1 MTSDGP
7 LHPLL
12 AQLLSFLQTAPYPLA
27 TLALLGLN
35 LFIFVLGLFGGA
47 CLLRLS
53 TGRRVSPL
61 PPPLTAR
68 ELAFAA
74 ATVVLNTL
82 VTLVGLFLWRR
93 GIIRFR
99 SDCGLL
105 AWLDVVVLLVVMDGA
120 MYVLHRVAH
129 LPLLFRILH
138 AEHHVHRHPR
148 PLTLFVLHPLETL
161 GFGGLWLVVVSVY
174 PASWLGMSVYLG
186 LNVAFGVI
194 GHLGTEPVPASFLRI
209 PILRQIST
217 STFHAQHHLDP
228 HHNYGFYLLVWDRLL
243 GTLAPRYEQDF
254 GRLRE

>member
-1 MTSDGP
+1 M
-7 LHPLL
+7 L
-12 AQLLSFLQTAPYPLA
+12 AQLLSFLQTASYPLA
-27 TLALLGLN
+27 ALLLLGLN
-35 LFIFVLGLFGGA
+35 LLIFVLGLVGGA

-53 TGRRVSPL
+53 AGRRVSPL
-61 PPPLTAR
+61 PPPLGAR
-68 ELAFAA
+68 ELAFSA

-82 VTLVGLFLWRR
+82 VTLAGLLLWRH

-129 LPLLFRILH
+129 LPPLFRILH

-174 PASWLGMSVYLG
+174 PASWLGMSVYLM

-194 GHLGTEPVPASFLRI
+194 GHLGTEPSPASWPRI
-209 PILRQIST
+209 PVLRQIST

-228 HHNYGFYLLVWDRLL
+228 HHNYGFYLLLWDRLF
-243 GTLAPRYEQDF
+243 GTLSPRYERDF
-254 GRLRE
+254 GRLHT